1 MNLQPGKSVQPDFS
15 EGCSGNG
22 AASRV
27 WKGVT
32 MKFSQKLSQR
42 FVFFLFMFLFLLPVM
57 MFAAGKHEVTSR
69 LRLATT
75 TSTDN
80 SGLLN
85 VLLPPFEK
93 ETGMKVDVIAVG
105 TGKAITLGKNGDVD
119 VIMVHARAREDAFVA
134 AGYGVNRSNLM
145 HNDFVIIGPADDPAR
160 IKGLSSAAEA
170 FRRIAASSS
179 DFVSR
184 ADDSGTNIK
193 EKFIWK
199 EAAITPSGKWYKESG
214 QGMGAVITM
223 ANDMKAYTLSDRG
236 TFLSMKSNIDLVVLV
251 QGDKNL
257 YNPYGV
263 IAVNPKRHDG
273 INYKGAMAFIKYLT
287 SKEGQD
293 IIRSYKKNGEQLFYP
308 DVLK

>member
-1 MNLQPGKSVQPDFS
+1 
-15 EGCSGNG
+15 
-22 AASRV
+22 
-27 WKGVT
+27 
-32 MKFSQKLSQR
+32 MKLSQKLSR
-42 FVFFLFMFLFLLPVM
+42 SIIFLFLLLLPLSV
-57 MFAAGKHEVTSR
+57 FAAGKKESPPR

-75 TSTDN
+75 TSTEN

-93 ETGMKVDVIAVG
+93 ETGMRVDVIAVG
-105 TGKAITLGKNGDVD
+105 TGKALTLGKNGDVD
-119 VIMVHARAREDAFVA
+119 VLMVHARAREDAFIA

-145 HNDFVIIGPADDPAR
+145 HNDFVIIGPTEDPAK
-160 IKGLSSAAEA
+160 IKGLTNAAEA
-170 FRRIAASSS
+170 FRRIAASKS
-179 DFVSR
+179 DFISR

-199 EAAITPSGKWYKESG
+199 KAGITPSGKWYKEAG

-236 TFLSMKSNIDLVVLV
+236 TFLFMKDKIDLVILV

-263 IAVNPKRHDG
+263 IAVNPKRHKG

-293 IIRSYKKNGEQLFYP
+293 IIRNYKRKGQELFYP
-308 DVLK
+308 DVIK